1 MEKISVNQEG
11 YPYLLTKIFD
21 PPPFLYYRGLL
32 PDKNDVLVA
41 IVGSRAC
48 TAYGRQVAE
57 DLAFKLAKEGLVI
70 VSGLALGIDS
80 IAHQATL
87 DAGGRT
93 IAVLGSGLDCISP
106 RSHYHLAEEIVRK
119 GGALIS
125 EFAPQ
130 TPPLPVHFPQR
141 NRIIAGMSQATI
153 VVEAAYDSGALITA
167 RFALEQGREVFA
179 VPGPIYS
186 PNSEG
191 TNGLIK
197 SGAYPVTSFKDVL
210 EVLKIKP
217 RSTEKRKRALNLTK
231 EEETLL
237 ALLSAEPI
245 SIDKMKKISR
255 LDIAV
260 ISATLVMLEIKGL
273 VKNLGGGW
281 YTKIK
286 EER

>member
-1 MEKISVNQEG
+1 VK
-11 YPYLLTKIFD
+11 
-21 PPPFLYYRGLL
+21 
-32 PDKNDVLVA
+32 
-41 IVGSRAC
+41 
-48 TAYGRQVAE
+48 
-57 DLAFKLAKEGLVI
+57 
-70 VSGLALGIDS
+70 
-80 IAHQATL
+80 
-87 DAGGRT
+87 
-93 IAVLGSGLDCISP
+93 
-106 RSHYHLAEEIVRK
+106 K

-125 EFAPQ
+125 EFTPQ
-130 TPPLPVHFPQR
+130 TPPLPAHFPQR

-197 SGAYPVTSFKDVL
+197 TGAYPVTSFKDIL

-217 RSTEKRKRALNLTK
+217 RSTEKRKKTLNLTK